1 MNVAREINK
10 MKKQFISEVTDAKI
24 TNLLDKIEMVE
35 ELSKYSIERTLD
47 LNSNKY
53 TVSILINMDLVDYF
67 KSNGLFAITDNAILN
82 NHNMNFKEVYV
93 TWFKELETPKLSC
106 FLGNIVDKY
115 DIIIDNLITKDNIFI
130 GTRDDCIYPDKP
142 NYDRLF
148 IDYNILSY
156 NKSRMYVDYLQEIEY
171 LKKD

>member
-35 ELSKYSIERTLD
+35 ELSKYNIDRTLD

-53 TVSILINMDLVDYF
+53 TVSMLINMDLVNYF
-67 KSNGLFAITDNAILN
+67 KSNGLFAITDNAVLN

-93 TWFKELETPKLSC
+93 KWFKEELPRLSC
-106 FLGNIVDKY
+106 FLRNIVDKY

-130 GTRDDCIYPDKP
+130 G
-142 NYDRLF
+142 
-148 IDYNILSY
+148 
-156 NKSRMYVDYLQEIEY
+156 SRFTIVFPFSVV
-171 LKKD
+171 

>member
-1 MNVAREINK
+1 MNVARELNK
-10 MKKQFISEVTDAKI
+10 MKKQLRLDDTKI
-24 TNLLDKIEMVE
+24 TSLLDKIEMVE
-35 ELSKYSIERTLD
+35 ELSKYSIDRTLD

-67 KSNGLFAITDNAILN
+67 KSNGLFTITDNAILN

-93 TWFKELETPKLSC
+93 EWFKEELPRLSC

-130 GTRDDCIYPDKP
+130 GSRDDCIYPDKP

-171 LKKD
+171 INKY

>member
-1 MNVAREINK
+1 MMSINEIYNQK
-10 MKKQFISEVTDAKI
+10 ILDLISLNILNYFRLTVNDKLFVHNILGVTKK
-24 TNLLDKIEMVE
+24 
-35 ELSKYSIERTLD
+35 D

-53 TVSILINMDLVDYF
+53 TVSMLINMDLVDYF
-67 KSNGLFAITDNAILN
+67 KSNGLFAITDNAVLN

-93 TWFKELETPKLSC
+93 EWFKEELPRLSC

-130 GTRDDCIYPDKP
+130 GSRDDCLYSNKP

-171 LKKD
+171 INKY

>member
-67 KSNGLFAITDNAILN
+67 KSNGLFAITDNAVLN

-93 TWFKELETPKLSC
+93 EWFKEELPRLSC

-130 GTRDDCIYPDKP
+130 GTRDGYIYPDNP
-142 NYDRLF
+142 NYGRLF
-148 IDYNILSY
+148 IVYNILSY
-156 NKSRMYVDYLQEIEY
+156 NKSRMYRDYLKEIEY

>member
-1 MNVAREINK
+1 MNVARELNK
-10 MKKQFISEVTDAKI
+10 MKKQLRLDDTKI
-24 TNLLDKIEMVE
+24 TSLLDKIEMVE
-35 ELSKYSIERTLD
+35 ELSKYSIDRTLD

-67 KSNGLFAITDNAILN
+67 KSNGLFAITDNAVLN

-93 TWFKELETPKLSC
+93 EWFKEELPRLSC

-130 GTRDDCIYPDKP
+130 GSRDDCLYSNKP

-171 LKKD
+171 INKY